1 MNAYTEAYKIVN
13 PETAAEGDLV
23 SYASAE
29 TIRLDVWHSIK
40 DELKGRGLKLEDIGD
55 GYEVTA

>member
-23 SYASAE
+23 SYESAE
-29 TIRLDVWHSIK
+29 TIRLDVWHAIR
-40 DELKGRGLKLEDIGD
+40 DELKGRGLKLEDIG
-55 GYEVTA
+55 GAYEVTA